1 VLCVPGQPDRITF
14 VLCGG
19 VGMRLNKQDILLMVG
34 TGLLIIMATEM
45 LIWAITGD
53 YAILKQF

>member
-1 VLCVPGQPDRITF
+1 
-14 VLCGG
+14 
-19 VGMRLNKQDILLMVG
+19 MRLNKQDVLLLVG
-34 TGLLIIMATEM
+34 TGLLIIMATEL